1 MTMIDPRQ
9 RILAQNLIKYS
20 LKLQNG
26 EKVWIN
32 LADVDDGIAA
42 ALVEETYKAG
52 AYPFVVIDHGRVTR
66 QVLRH
71 LTEEQA
77 EMMMS
82 FDLPKMQAMDAFIG
96 VRGSHNVFESVDVD
110 EAIQRMYSLVY
121 YKPVHMQT
129 RLKKKWVVL
138 RYPNPSMAQ
147 LAQMSTDAF
156 EDFYFSVCNL
166 DYAKMSRAMDP
177 LVELLHKT
185 DRVRIVSP
193 GTDLAFSIKDIPVIK
208 CDGERNIPDGEVYT
222 APVLDSVNGV
232 IAYNT
237 PSMVSGFKFENIR
250 FVFKDG
256 KIVEATS
263 NDNARVNKHL
273 DTDAGARY
281 VGEFAIGVNPNIT
294 FPMLDTLFDEKI
306 AGSFHFTPGNAY
318 DEADN
323 GNKSSVHW
331 DLIQIQTPEYGGGEI
346 WFDDVLVRK
355 DGLFV
360 IPELL
365 GLNPENLR

>member
-1 MTMIDPRQ
+1 MIDPRQ
-9 RILAQNLIKYS
+9 RILAQNLINYS
-20 LKLQNG
+20 LKLQKG
-26 EKVWIN
+26 EKVWLN
-32 LADVDDGIAA
+32 LADIDDGMAC

-52 AYPFVVIDHGRVTR
+52 GYPFVVMQNGRIER
-66 QVLRH
+66 QIMRGM
-71 LTEEQA
+71 TQEQA
-77 EMMMS
+77 ELRMK
-82 FDLPKMQAMDAFIG
+82 FDLPKMQEMDAFIG

-110 EAIQRMYSLVY
+110 EEIQRMYSLVY

-156 EDFYFSVCNL
+156 EEFYFSVCNL

-177 LVELLHKT
+177 LIELLDRT

-193 GTDLAFSIKDIPVIK
+193 GTDLTFSIKGIPSIK

-222 APVLDSVNGV
+222 APVKDSVNGV
-232 IAYNT
+232 ITYNT

-250 FVFKDG
+250 FSFKDG
-256 KIVEATS
+256 KIVEASS
-263 NDNARVNKHL
+263 NDNLRINKHL
-273 DTDAGARY
+273 DTDDGARY
-281 VGEFAIGVNPNIT
+281 LGEFAIGVNPNINR
-294 FPMLDTLFDEKI
+294 PMLDTLFDEKI
-306 AGSFHFTPGNAY
+306 AGSIHLTPGNAY

-331 DLIQIQTPEYGGGEI
+331 DLILIQTPEFGGGEI
-346 WFDDVLVRK
+346 YFDDVLIRR
-355 DGLFV
+355 DGMFV
-360 IPELL
+360 IPELFC
-365 GLNPENLR
+365 LNPENLR